1 MTAPCLVTCLL
12 FPFLSFRLFHFTLS
26 LPFPELPLAFLAFV
40 VGENIREDAPGNV
53 FNLVLRNTGIVDE
66 LLLAAQAGCSLRF
79 DMKFLRCS
87 CGRADDLLLRHGSFL
102 KKRKMQ
108 ALVKLRLDRRL
119 HFAWLYYSI
128 LGAGVNSTVPYT
140 VSFCYIQLRTL
151 LFHKKNSIFMEF
163 HREQCYS
170 GVLDACKH
178 FLFYIKLGCSRN
190 HHSERE

>member
-1 MTAPCLVTCLL
+1 MIILRLFTLLSFLL
-12 FPFLSFRLFHFTLS
+12 FRSTLNQPFL
-26 LPFPELPLAFLAFV
+26 ELPLTFFAFV
-40 VGENIREDAPGNV
+40 IGEDVRQDTPGDV
-53 FNLVLRNTGIVDE
+53 LDFVLRNTGIVDE
-66 LLLAAQAGCSLRF
+66 LLLAAQAGYSLRF
-79 DMKFLRCS
+79 DIKFLSCS
-87 CGRADDLLLRHGSFL
+87 FGFADDLCWRHGSL
-102 KKRKMQ
+102 HKKRKMQ